1 MTPLPLPIHIICPF
15 FLFPGDMVCVCV
27 WEGGALL
34 PNTIAFNSKGPFN
47 IAPFFFYLILSNYIH
62 KHVREHVKI

>member
-27 WEGGALL
+27 CGGGALL

-47 IAPFFFYLILSNYIH
+47 IAPFFFY
-62 KHVREHVKI
+62 